1 MTQEQIKWILN
12 ESTKKER
19 MKVENV
25 LEIGLYG
32 FVIGVVT
39 TLVYMIVTI

>member
-32 FVIGVVT
+32 FVVGVVT
-39 TLVYMIVTI
+39 TLVYLIVII

>member
-1 MTQEQIKWILN
+1 MTQEQIKWVLD

-19 MKVENV
+19 MRVENI